1 LTLTNQPSTGPINPE
16 LGRPERD
23 VKSPMEAHGSYR
35 GSDWSP
41 ERLMFHQNL
50 ESFADQVGLIVGL
63 QANGKMSQDEAYA
76 KIKKIWKGLKFTRS
90 SLFDE
95 STD

>member
-1 LTLTNQPSTGPINPE
+1 
-16 LGRPERD
+16 
-23 VKSPMEAHGSYR
+23 MEAHSSYR

-63 QANGKMSQDEAYA
+63 QANGKMSQDEAYE
-76 KIKKIWKGLKFTRS
+76 KIKKIWKGLKLTRD
-90 SLFDE
+90 SLFDD
-95 STD
+95 STG

>member
-1 LTLTNQPSTGPINPE
+1 
-16 LGRPERD
+16 
-23 VKSPMEAHGSYR
+23 MEAHGSYR

-63 QANGKMSQDEAYA
+63 QANGKMSQDEAYE
-76 KIKKIWKGLKFTRS
+76 KIKKIWKGLKFTRD
-90 SLFDE
+90 SLFDG
-95 STD
+95 SND